1 MEVFKGLEEGL
12 EVVGGKAGGAG
23 QGSCAIR
30 GGTGSSVT
38 CPPLTKAICCKE
50 REEVGGKKQTP
61 GKNWRKG
68 EKKVLM

>member
-30 GGTGSSVT
+30 VVCYLSTS
-38 CPPLTKAICCKE
+38 
-50 REEVGGKKQTP
+50 
-61 GKNWRKG
+61 N
-68 EKKVLM
+68 